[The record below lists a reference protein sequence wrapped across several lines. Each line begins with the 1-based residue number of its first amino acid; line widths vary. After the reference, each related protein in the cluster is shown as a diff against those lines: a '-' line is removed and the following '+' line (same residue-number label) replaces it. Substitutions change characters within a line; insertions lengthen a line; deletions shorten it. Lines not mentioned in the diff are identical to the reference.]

1 MDKSI
6 FEDLLLKDKLWQKTV
21 THIVKVSRSIN
32 LYNQALARK
41 EDIERVKAAVLLNN
55 NIWIVHRNEI
65 DYPLGIV

>member
-6 FEDLLLKDKLWQKTV
+6 LEDLLLKDKLWQKTV
-21 THIVKVSRSIN
+21 THIVIVSRSIN